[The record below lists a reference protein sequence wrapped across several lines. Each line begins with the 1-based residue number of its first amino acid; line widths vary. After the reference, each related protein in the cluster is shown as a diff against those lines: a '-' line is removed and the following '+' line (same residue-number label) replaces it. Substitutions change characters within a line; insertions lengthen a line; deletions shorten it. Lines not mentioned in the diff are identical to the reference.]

1 MTARKMTRTRPSAGR
16 ARLRALPLAALAV
29 ALCAPATAQD
39 RTGSAAAE
47 FLSIPVGARAAGMGG
62 AFGATATDGTA
73 LYWNPAGLANI
84 GAPTLTAEY
93 APWLAGLDFSFVSVS
108 LPTSYG
114 TFTAGVTTLLT
125 PEMEVTT
132 VSDNNASQLGTGETF
147 DAGSYAVALGY
158 GRALTDRFA
167 VGGSVKVIRE
177 QIADYGA
184 TGVAFDVGTLFTT
197 PFNGLRL
204 GASIL
209 NYGTKMRM
217 DGPLYTVDPV
227 PGQAGNNNAI
237 RVEGQTD
244 AFDLP
249 LTMRVGLATEVY
261 QTADTRVTL
270 AVDAL
275 TPSSAD
281 QHLNVGAEVG
291 LLGGLVAFRGG
302 YQELFLTDSP
312 RSFTLG
318 GGLNY
323 TFSGVSF
330 QGDVAYEAWEYFDN
344 VTRFTLAFGF

>member
-1 MTARKMTRTRPSAGR
+1 MNAITPFARAAGR
-16 ARLRALPLAALAV
+16 RSRQVLGTVALAALA
-29 ALCAPATAQD
+29 ALPASAQS

-47 FLSIPVGARAAGMGG
+47 FLSIPVGARASAMGG

-73 LYWNPAGLANI
+73 LYWNPAGLATM
-84 GAPTLTAEY
+84 GGPTVTAEY
-93 APWLAGLDFSFVSVS
+93 APWLAGLDFSFISFAM
-108 LPTSYG
+108 PTSFG
-114 TFTAGVTTLLT
+114 TFSGGVTALLV

-132 VSDNNASQLGTGETF
+132 SRDNSTQLGTGETF
-147 DAGSYAVALGY
+147 DAGSYAVTLGY
-158 GRALTDRFA
+158 GRALTDRFS
-167 VGGSVKVIRE
+167 VGGSFKVVRE

-184 TGVAFDVGTLFTT
+184 TGFAFDVGTLFTT

-209 NYGTKMRM
+209 NYGTKMKM
-217 DGPLYTVDPV
+217 DGPLYTVDVLPN
-227 PGQAGNNNAI
+227 QAGNNNGI
-237 RVEGQTD
+237 RVVGETD

-249 LTMRVGLATEVY
+249 LMMRVGLATEVY

-275 TPSSAD
+275 TPSAAD
-281 QHLNVGAEVG
+281 QHLNLGAEVG
-291 LLGGLVAFRGG
+291 LLGGLVAVRGG
-302 YQELFLTDSP
+302 YQELFLEDSP

-323 TFSGVSF
+323 TFSGVAF
-330 QGDVAYEAWEYFDN
+330 KADVAYEAWEYFDD